1 MKVYIEEAGSALVRS
16 AIDEAR
22 LAATSLVAY
31 VEARAAFARRRRLGD
46 LSAAEHRRIV
56 ADFESDW
63 ARYWVVPATET
74 LIREAADLAD
84 RSRCAGTMLS
94 ISPRLG
100 SWRAS
105 GARRSP
111 WRRGTESSNTQRRG
125 KASRRCAP
133 AAEDTPD
140 PDYPVAVGEP
150 ADAGRH
156 RSRDISLDRSAP
168 LALSLCPRASRSRRG
183 R

>member
-1 MKVYIEEAGSALVRS
+1 MKIYIEEAGSVLVRS
-16 AIDEAR
+16 AINEAR

-84 RSRCAGTMLS
+84 RYPLRGYDAVHLAAARLVAGERSETVTVATWDGELEYAAT
-94 ISPRLG
+94 REGL
-100 SWRAS
+100 AS
-105 GARRSP
+105 LRARR
-111 WRRGTESSNTQRRG
+111 
-125 KASRRCAP
+125 
-133 AAEDTPD
+133 
-140 PDYPVAVGEP
+140 
-150 ADAGRH
+150 
-156 RSRDISLDRSAP
+156 
-168 LALSLCPRASRSRRG
+168 
-183 R
+183 